1 MSISLTPSQL
11 TEIRRVKSMVS
22 VVGQT
27 VNPSCFIGPTGPAG
41 PSFSVTVPNAIV
53 TIDALGATVIGD
65 SNFTYSSTNG
75 MFVST
80 LTATSI
86 LASTICTYTM
96 VVYGKNT
103 LIVDGGFYTSSIN
116 LRDSSGGYTSLRVN
130 NGIFS
135 SEYNS
140 TIHTLT
146 NSSNIVST
154 VQGLGS
160 SGYISTLAT
169 TIFDGG
175 SAGSIFT
182 MGPVFD
188 CGSSS

>member
-1 MSISLTPSQL
+1 MSTSLTPSQL

-22 VVGQT
+22 VVGST
-27 VNPSCFIGPTGPAG
+27 VNQSCFIGPTGPAG

-53 TIDALGATVIGD
+53 TIDALGRTVIGD
-65 SNFTYSSTNG
+65 SDFTYSSTNG
-75 MFVST
+75 MLVSSI
-80 LTATSI
+80 TAVSI

-96 VVYGKNT
+96 VVYGTNT
-103 LIVDGGFYTSSIN
+103 LTVEGGFFTSSIN
-116 LRDSSGGYTSLRVN
+116 LRDSSGEYTTLTVN
-130 NGIFS
+130 NGTFS

-140 TIHTLT
+140 NIQPLT
-146 NSSNIVST
+146 NASNLVST

-175 SAGSIFT
+175 SAGSLFT

-188 CGSSS
+188 CGSSL